1 MSDHQLS
8 RPPRV
13 RIDLRRVL
21 SRGAQW
27 ALALAVVAG
36 VAALAWGLHRD
47 DPVPHWIGAYLVPAL
62 GWLYILVAIFS
73 AIAWWRRRRAHRS

>member
-1 MSDHQLS
+1 MSDPPLHRPS
-8 RPPRV
+8 RV
-13 RIDLRRVL
+13 HIDLRRAL
-21 SRGAQW
+21 PRTAQW

-62 GWLYILVAIFS
+62 GW
-73 AIAWWRRRRAHRS
+73 